1 MSIKTVMQRAA
12 NKIKPAIRKELRV
25 QGHYLTGSLERSLVD
40 KVTIGVDGTRIEGT
54 ALHYARF
61 LNDGFGPDKANWGQL
76 PFLIKYFKRRG
87 LSQKEAER
95 AAGGTIMTWMKEGM
109 PTDNSKVYSRTNN
122 RLKFMKIVDKAISRD
137 IDKFISKEL
146 DAEISKVFNKTKSE
160 TI

>member
-1 MSIKTVMQRAA
+1 MSIKSVIQRAA
-12 NKIKPAIRKELRV
+12 NKIKPAIRKELRA
-25 QGHYLTGSLERSLVD
+25 QGHFLTGSLERSLSD
-40 KVTIGVDGTRIEGT
+40 NVTADANGTRIEGT
-54 ALHYARF
+54 ALHYSRF
-61 LNDGFGPDKANWGQL
+61 LNDGFGPDKASWKQL

-122 RLKFMKIVDKAISRD
+122 RLKFIKIVDKAINRD
-137 IDKFISKEL
+137 INKFISDGL
-146 DAEISKVFNKTKSE
+146 DAEISKTFNKTKSE